1 MCGNWWGRSCE
12 LLSEPCLSACISNWF
27 AHKLFTWTS
36 AAKICQPPGAPEQIS
51 TLSEHY
57 FCYFWPKKAVYALFL
72 RPCFCVVF
80 RHRSLTRFSVNA
92 EEKRV
97 QSQIQV
103 TYLSIQQPRCKS
115 AGGSIHSLH
124 HAAVNS
130 FSYPVKG
137 RVNPPSIWHAAHLV
151 ERHSGWL
158 EGGEPRGCCG
168 RGSGGVEEEGDS
180 LGGVDLSRWTSQL
193 RSKWSLHTAET
204 AGSHRTGTQHPGGHS
219 PSWPA
224 GGAMGPSDTRRKMIH
239 FSLLLCFVL
248 TQKPRANQGI

>member
-1 MCGNWWGRSCE
+1 MEIDGGEAVSCCQSRACLHASAIGLPTSCSPE
-12 LLSEPCLSACISNWF
+12 RQLPKSVSPRVHPSKFPHFLSIIFVIFDL
-27 AHKLFTWTS
+27 
-36 AAKICQPPGAPEQIS
+36 
-51 TLSEHY
+51 
-57 FCYFWPKKAVYALFL
+57 KKAVYALFL
-72 RPCFCVVF
+72 WPCFCVVF

-92 EEKRV
+92 E
-97 QSQIQV
+97 SQIQV

-151 ERHSGWL
+151 ERHGGWL